1 MTSWFRRASMGV
13 AAIAALVAASP
24 GISDKARAG
33 GTIDLGL
40 SDEFTISQPVVQIQ
54 VGTFGS
60 LDLNEYLLDTGA
72 SGILA
77 GANSSA
83 ELRGKGL
90 VTEAT
95 YVDFGVAGPQS
106 TEVSRPYDFY
116 FAGTDGVPR
125 TLPAVRMQTSNGNF
139 AFYSGIAGMPL
150 MAGRT
155 VGFNLASQADMNDL
169 RIGVAFDV
177 PMSPTLSA
185 HQYSVPLTMYQ
196 FPATGQQHPTDPL
209 PTNAAL
215 PFAPVTAQVG
225 STTKTAG
232 FLLDTGAQQCI
243 LSETMAFDLGLDVNG
258 NGSLDDEA
266 ISFQTVAG
274 VGGTV
279 EIPVLRL
286 DSLSMRASNDVEL
299 LFRDITVGVIDI
311 DPAVPGVLGMNVLN
325 SGWEIHALNT
335 FLGLDPGPPGVFGRV
350 DLDFRST
357 SGTAEMRLTLDAPR
371 DAFISRG
378 PVTFAVASGS
388 QTQAQAGHTAIGG
401 TGTITKTG
409 AGTVILDAVNTV
421 TGTTFVQGGT
431 LRIATP
437 NALFGSPT
445 VVQPGGR
452 LELTGTIPAR
462 LPAVTLAGGTL
473 AAGVLAVNGLSG
485 ITRLSI
491 DDGQLVGSPAVSVG
505 VAGRL
510 VLSGS
515 APVGITVS
523 ALSIDASAGGLLDL
537 GRGRVMVAAGGM
549 TRAALLADLAAGRAS
564 GDWAGQAGL
573 TSSVAAADL
582 ARGVLR
588 TVGWIEGGDGSLLV
602 GYAAAGDSNVDGV
615 VDILDAAG
623 FLAGGRFDNWSA
635 AVWSEGDFNYD
646 GIVDML
652 DVADFV
658 SVNLFDRGPY
668 VGTGAA
674 APGVA
679 AVPEPASLGWLAA
692 AGVAVILSRRRLRFG
707 CRRADAIRT

>member
-1 MTSWFRRASMGV
+1 MTSWFLRASIALAV
-13 AAIAALVAASP
+13 VSAWPFAPRELPAA
-24 GISDKARAG
+24 GI
-33 GTIDLGL
+33 IDFGPV
-40 SDEFTISQPVVQIQ
+40 DEFTISQPTVQIQ
-54 VGTFGS
+54 VGRFNS
-60 LDLNEYLLDTGA
+60 WLNEYLLDTGA

-77 GANSSA
+77 GKDASS
-83 ELRGKGL
+83 ELVSLGL
-90 VTEAT
+90 QTDAT
-95 YVDFGVAGPQS
+95 YVDFGVAGPES
-106 TEVSRPYDFY
+106 TRVSKPYDFS
-116 FAGTDGVPR
+116 FAGTDGVPI
-125 TLPAVRMQTSNGNF
+125 TLPAVRMQTSGGNF
-139 AFYSGIAGMPL
+139 GFYGGIAGMPL

-155 VGFNLASQADMNDL
+155 VALNLAGQADL
-169 RIGVAFDV
+169 GILQIGVAFGGGTSAW
-177 PMSPTLSA
+177 PAPAA
-185 HQYSVPLTMYQ
+185 HQYTVPLTTRL
-196 FPATGQQHPTDPL
+196 FPPSGQQNPSDPL
-209 PTNAAL
+209 PVNAPL
-215 PFAPVTAQVG
+215 PFAPVEVQYG
-225 STTKTAG
+225 STRQLG
-232 FLLDTGAQQCI
+232 SFLLDTGAQQCI
-243 LSETMAFDLGLDVNG
+243 LSPATAFSLGLDVNG

-266 ISFQTVAG
+266 FTFQTVAG

-279 EIPVLRL
+279 DIPVLRI
-286 DSLSMRASNDVEL
+286 DSLAIKAASGVDL
-299 LFRDITVGVIDI
+299 LFRDVPVGIVDI
-311 DPAVPGVLGMNVLN
+311 DAAVPGVLGMNVLN
-325 SGWEIHALNT
+325 SGWDEYGLNV
-335 FLGLDPGPPGVFGRV
+335 FLGINPPGPPGAFGGV
-350 DLDFRST
+350 DLDFRSAA
-357 SGTAEMRLTLDAPR
+357 SGTSQMRMSVTASR
-371 DAFISRG
+371 DTFISQG
-378 PVTFAVASGS
+378 PVSFSIATGS

-473 AAGVLAVNGLSG
+473 AAGVIAVNGLSG

-491 DDGQLVGSPAVSVG
+491 DDGQLIGSPAVSVG

-510 VLSGS
+510 VLSGA

-679 AVPEPASLGWLAA
+679 AVPEPASLGWLAV
-692 AGVAVILSRRRLRFG
+692 AGAAVILSRRRLRSG
-707 CRRADAIRT
+707 CRRADATGT

>member
-1 MTSWFRRASMGV
+1 MTSWFRRACIALAVVSAWPFAPRELP
-13 AAIAALVAASP
+13 AA
-24 GISDKARAG
+24 GI
-33 GTIDLGL
+33 IDFGPV
-40 SDEFTISQPVVQIQ
+40 DEFTISQPTVQIQ
-54 VGTFGS
+54 VGRFNS
-60 LDLNEYLLDTGA
+60 WLNEYLLDTGA

-77 GANSSA
+77 GKDASS
-83 ELRGKGL
+83 ELVSLGL
-90 VTEAT
+90 QTDAT
-95 YVDFGVAGPQS
+95 YVDFGVAGPES
-106 TEVSRPYDFY
+106 TRVSKPYDFS
-116 FAGTDGVPR
+116 FAGTDGVPI
-125 TLPAVRMQTSNGNF
+125 TLPAVRMQTSGGNF
-139 AFYSGIAGMPL
+139 GFYSGIAGMPL

-155 VGFNLASQADMNDL
+155 VSLNLAGQADPAVL
-169 RIGVAFDV
+169 QIGVAFGGGTAAWPV
-177 PMSPTLSA
+177 PAA
-185 HQYSVPLTMYQ
+185 HQYTVPLTTRL
-196 FPATGQQHPTDPL
+196 FPPSGQQNPSDPL
-209 PTNAAL
+209 PVNAPL
-215 PFAPVTAQVG
+215 PFAPVEVQYG
-225 STTKTAG
+225 STRQLG
-232 FLLDTGAQQCI
+232 SFLLDTGAQQCI
-243 LSETMAFDLGLDVNG
+243 LSPATAFSLGLDVNG

-266 ISFQTVAG
+266 FTFQTVAG

-279 EIPVLRL
+279 DIPVLRI
-286 DSLSMRASNDVEL
+286 DSLAIKAASGVDL
-299 LFRDITVGVIDI
+299 LFRDVPVGIVDI
-311 DPAVPGVLGMNVLN
+311 DAAVPGVLGMNVLN
-325 SGWEIHALNT
+325 SGWDEYGLNV
-335 FLGLDPGPPGVFGRV
+335 FLGINPPGPPGAFGGV
-350 DLDFRST
+350 DLDFRSAA
-357 SGTAEMRLTLDAPR
+357 SGTSQMRMSVTASR
-371 DAFISRG
+371 DTFISQG
-378 PVTFAVASGS
+378 PVSFSIATGS

-409 AGTVILDAVNTV
+409 AGTVVLDAVNTV

-473 AAGVLAVNGLSG
+473 AAGVIAVNGLSG

-491 DDGQLVGSPAVSVG
+491 DDGQLIGSPAVSVG

-510 VLSGS
+510 VLSGA

-564 GDWAGQAGL
+564 GDWAGRSGL

-582 ARGVLR
+582 ARGVPR

-623 FLAGGRFDNWSA
+623 FLSGGRFDNWSA

-668 VGTGAA
+668 VGAGAA

-679 AVPEPASLGWLAA
+679 AVPEPGPCSWLAV
-692 AGVAVILSRRRLRFG
+692 AGAAVILSRRRLRSG
-707 CRRADAIRT
+707 CRRADATGT

>member
-1 MTSWFRRASMGV
+1 MTSWFRRACIALAVVSAWPFAPRELP
-13 AAIAALVAASP
+13 AA
-24 GISDKARAG
+24 GI
-33 GTIDLGL
+33 IDFGPV
-40 SDEFTISQPVVQIQ
+40 DEFTISQPTVQIQ
-54 VGTFGS
+54 VGRFNS
-60 LDLNEYLLDTGA
+60 WLNEYLLDTGA

-77 GANSSA
+77 GKDASS
-83 ELRGKGL
+83 ELVSLGL
-90 VTEAT
+90 QTDAT
-95 YVDFGVAGPQS
+95 YVDFGVAGPES
-106 TEVSRPYDFY
+106 TRVSKPYDFS
-116 FAGTDGVPR
+116 FAGTDGVPI
-125 TLPAVRMQTSNGNF
+125 TLPAVRMQTSGGNF
-139 AFYSGIAGMPL
+139 GFYGGIAGMPL

-155 VGFNLASQADMNDL
+155 VALNLAGQADL
-169 RIGVAFDV
+169 GILQIGVAFGGGTSAW
-177 PMSPTLSA
+177 PAPAA
-185 HQYSVPLTMYQ
+185 HQYTVPLTTRL
-196 FPATGQQHPTDPL
+196 FPPSGQQNPSDPL
-209 PTNAAL
+209 PVNAPL
-215 PFAPVTAQVG
+215 PFAPVEVQYG
-225 STTKTAG
+225 STRQLG
-232 FLLDTGAQQCI
+232 SFLLDTGAQQCI
-243 LSETMAFDLGLDVNG
+243 LSPATAFSLGLDVNG

-266 ISFQTVAG
+266 FTFQTVAG

-279 EIPVLRL
+279 DIPVLRI
-286 DSLSMRASNDVEL
+286 DSLAIKAASGVDL
-299 LFRDITVGVIDI
+299 LFRDVPVGIVDI
-311 DPAVPGVLGMNVLN
+311 DAAVPGVLGMNVLN
-325 SGWEIHALNT
+325 SGWDEYGLNV
-335 FLGLDPGPPGVFGRV
+335 FLGINPPGPPGAFGGV
-350 DLDFRST
+350 DLDFRSAA
-357 SGTAEMRLTLDAPR
+357 SGTSQMRMSVTASR
-371 DAFISRG
+371 DTFISQG
-378 PVTFAVASGS
+378 PVSFSIATGS

-473 AAGVLAVNGLSG
+473 AAGVIAVNGLSG

-491 DDGQLVGSPAVSVG
+491 DDGQLIGSPAVSVG

-510 VLSGS
+510 VLSGA

-679 AVPEPASLGWLAA
+679 AVPEPASLGWLAV
-692 AGVAVILSRRRLRFG
+692 AGAAVILSRRRLRSG
-707 CRRADAIRT
+707 CRRAYATST

>member
-1 MTSWFRRASMGV
+1 MVSAWPFAPRELP
-13 AAIAALVAASP
+13 AA
-24 GISDKARAG
+24 GI
-33 GTIDLGL
+33 IDFGPV
-40 SDEFTISQPVVQIQ
+40 DEFTISQPTVQIQ
-54 VGTFGS
+54 VGRFNS
-60 LDLNEYLLDTGA
+60 WLNEYLLDTGA

-77 GANSSA
+77 GKDASS
-83 ELRGKGL
+83 ELVSLGL
-90 VTEAT
+90 QTDAT
-95 YVDFGVAGPQS
+95 YVDFGVAGPES
-106 TEVSRPYDFY
+106 TRVSKPYDFS
-116 FAGTDGVPR
+116 FAGTDGVPI
-125 TLPAVRMQTSNGNF
+125 TLPAVRMQTSGGNF
-139 AFYSGIAGMPL
+139 GFYSGIAGMPL

-155 VGFNLASQADMNDL
+155 VSLNLAGQADPAVL
-169 RIGVAFDV
+169 QIGVAFGGGTAAWPV
-177 PMSPTLSA
+177 PAA
-185 HQYSVPLTMYQ
+185 HQYTVPLTTRL
-196 FPATGQQHPTDPL
+196 FPPSGQQNPSDPL
-209 PTNAAL
+209 PVNAPL
-215 PFAPVTAQVG
+215 PFAPVEVQYG
-225 STTKTAG
+225 STRQLG
-232 FLLDTGAQQCI
+232 SFLLDTGAQQCI
-243 LSETMAFDLGLDVNG
+243 LSPATAFSLGLDVNG

-266 ISFQTVAG
+266 FTFQTVAG

-279 EIPVLRL
+279 DIPVLRI
-286 DSLSMRASNDVEL
+286 DSLAIKAASGVDL
-299 LFRDITVGVIDI
+299 LFRDVPVGIVDI
-311 DPAVPGVLGMNVLN
+311 DAAVPGVLGMNVLN
-325 SGWEIHALNT
+325 SGWDEYGLNV
-335 FLGLDPGPPGVFGRV
+335 FLGINPPGPPGAFGGV
-350 DLDFRST
+350 DLDFRSAA
-357 SGTAEMRLTLDAPR
+357 SGTSQMRMSVTASR
-371 DAFISRG
+371 DTFISQG
-378 PVTFAVASGS
+378 PVSFSIATGS

-409 AGTVILDAVNTV
+409 AGTVVLDAVNTV

-473 AAGVLAVNGLSG
+473 AAGVIAVNGLSG

-491 DDGQLVGSPAVSVG
+491 DDGQLIGSPAVSVG

-510 VLSGS
+510 VLSGA

-564 GDWAGQAGL
+564 GDWAGRSGL

-582 ARGVLR
+582 ARGVPR

-623 FLAGGRFDNWSA
+623 FLSGGRFDNWSA

-668 VGTGAA
+668 VGAGAA

-679 AVPEPASLGWLAA
+679 AVPEPGPFSWLAV
-692 AGVAVILSRRRLRFG
+692 AGAAVILSRRRLRSG
-707 CRRADAIRT
+707 CRRADATGT